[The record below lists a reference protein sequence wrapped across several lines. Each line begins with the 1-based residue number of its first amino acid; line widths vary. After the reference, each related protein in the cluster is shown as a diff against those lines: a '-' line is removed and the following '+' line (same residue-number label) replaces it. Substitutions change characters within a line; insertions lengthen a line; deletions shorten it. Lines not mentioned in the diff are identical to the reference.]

1 MSGFKSQLP
10 VSLMCQ
16 WSAVAHST
24 FYYKHGEQ
32 KPGRKPSTHTYMQDG
47 SMVPNDQVVL
57 QMKTI
62 LGTEFMDSYGYEY
75 MSVELHRQQYIINH
89 KKVYRLMD
97 ENNLL
102 LDKPIRSTGPRNFV
116 KYRRIEASHPMEYL
130 CMDIKYVWVE
140 GEQRNYY
147 LLTVIDVYSKKVL
160 EKMFK
165 RSIRKHDI
173 VKLLKRL
180 DLRYNIKG
188 VIIRN
193 DNGPQF
199 IAHLVKNFL
208 RTADVRQEFSHPAT
222 PQDNSYIEAYHSI
235 LQLRVIDKNEFESFY
250 EANCC
255 IERFVD
261 FYNTHPHRS
270 IGFLTPEEKWQ
281 AGLLLRPSVKP
292 PLAHGCEMSRTTTTS
307 DCAPAVARTIL
318 DISQTGAY
326 LCLTDGRNV
335 REGNA
340 PLNLN
345 CFEKSVQK
353 YGG

>member
-1 MSGFKSQLP
+1 MNGFKSQLP

-24 FYYKHGEQ
+24 FYYKPGEQ
-32 KPGRKPSTHTYMQDG
+32 KPGRRPSTHTYMQDG
-47 SMVPNDQVVL
+47 SMVTNDQVVL
-57 QMKTI
+57 QIKTM

-75 MSVELHRQQYIINH
+75 MSVELQRQRYIINH

-102 LDKPIRSTGPRNFV
+102 LNNPLRCTGPRNFV
-116 KYRRIEASHPMEYL
+116 KYCKIEASYPMEYL

-140 GEQRNYY
+140 GERRFY
-147 LLTVIDVYSKKVL
+147 LLLSIIDVYSKKLL
-160 EKMFK
+160 EKVFK
-165 RSIRKHDI
+165 RSIRKHDV
-173 VKLLKRL
+173 VKMLKRL
-180 DLRYNIKG
+180 DLRHSIKG

-208 RTADVRQEFSHPAT
+208 RTAEVHQEFIHPST
-222 PQDNSYIEAYHSI
+222 PQENSYIEAYHSI
-235 LQLRVIDKNEFESFY
+235 LQQRVISKNEFESYY
-250 EANCC
+250 EASSC
-255 IERFVD
+255 IDRFVD
-261 FYNTHPHRS
+261 FYNSHPHRS
-270 IGFLTPEEKWQ
+270 IGFMTPEEKWQ
-281 AGLLLRPSVKP
+281 AGLLLRPSDKP
-292 PLAHGCEMSRTTTTS
+292 PLAHGCEMSRTTTPTDS
-307 DCAPAVARTIL
+307 EPAVARTIL

-326 LCLTDGRNV
+326 LCLTDGRKV
-335 REGNA
+335 REENA

-345 CFEKSVQK
+345 CFEKSVQE